1 MKDIINGKKD
11 KTTGGVPKD
20 PEAAKEKLK
29 NFNKMSE
36 GFKKGNKGQDGDSET
51 ENKDKKSK
59 MKEKMQQRKD
69 PTKDKQ
75 EKEDL

>member
-11 KTTGGVPKD
+11 KTTGGIPKD

-36 GFKKGNKGQDGDSET
+36 GFKKGNKG
-51 ENKDKKSK
+51 
-59 MKEKMQQRKD
+59 
-69 PTKDKQ
+69 
-75 EKEDL
+75 